1 MSEPTKEQTEW
12 FWKLCGFYPKEDW
25 KRKGFHYELGI
36 KLPNWIY
43 PDEQYWEYGEA
54 FLPRID
60 IKNLFKYAVPKLR
73 KLSETNTLQD
83 IEFHWQGVNVSDE
96 VECNLIFDDME
107 YSGTDTDEAIALFW
121 AIWDVFNSEKPSG
134 VLTNKG

>member
-1 MSEPTKEQTEW
+1 
-12 FWKLCGFYPKEDW
+12 
-25 KRKGFHYELGI
+25 
-36 KLPNWIY
+36 
-43 PDEQYWEYGEA
+43 
-54 FLPRID
+54 
-60 IKNLFKYAVPKLR
+60 VPKLR